1 MDMAMFCTNVLP
13 RNGSSITVVGAGKSG
28 QALAFLGKELGFS
41 VFVTEQSPLKP
52 ETQKLFS
59 SRGISWEET
68 HSSRALEGD
77 AIVLSSGIPP
87 TSKVV
92 KMAQENHGCLL
103 GELDFVSPHIKGD
116 ILGITG
122 SNGKSTT
129 VALLAYLLQ
138 RVLGEDKVSAGGN
151 IGIPLGEVAL
161 KEYACVVAE
170 LSSFQLYWA
179 ETPCLSGAAITNIV
193 PDHLDWHG
201 GYEAYVEAK
210 RKIVRLLRTDVSNAP
225 FVYRSQDASYIPE
238 DLFSSH
244 IKRFPFSWRSKK
256 ESPLQAQGIFA
267 SPEEVFLR
275 KEEGDFFLFDPH
287 RDLSL
292 MGRHN
297 VENAAFAVSLGL
309 LWQKALGSTS
319 LRRELKDFAA
329 LPHRCENRGTLHGV
343 TFVNDSKGTNVAATV
358 TALESLQGEII
369 VLLGG
374 KGKGEDYEE
383 LARTVSQN
391 AREAILFGAEAALLE
406 RELRGR
412 CQNLSVVHD
421 LEEAFRRALDLCR
434 ENDTILLSPACT
446 SWDVYTSYAER
457 GEHFRSLVQ
466 RTFYDIVAKRLRLS
480 P

>member
-1 MDMAMFCTNVLP
+1 MAAFRTSVLP
-13 RNGSSITVVGAGKSG
+13 RNCSAITVVGAGKSG

-41 VFVTEQSPLKP
+41 VFVTERSPIKP

-59 SRGISWEET
+59 SRGISWEES

-77 AIVLSSGIPP
+77 AIILSSGIPP
-87 TSKVV
+87 TSEVV
-92 KMAQENHGCLL
+92 TMARENQNLL
-103 GELDFVSPHIKGD
+103 VGELDFVSPYIKGD

-129 VALLAYLLQ
+129 VALLGHLLQ
-138 RVLGEDKVSAGGN
+138 RVLGEDKVSVGGN

-210 RKIVRLLRTDVSNAP
+210 RKIVRLLHANISNVP
-225 FVYRSQDASYIPE
+225 FVYRFQDTLHVPE

-244 IKRFPFSWRSKK
+244 VGRYPFSWKGK
-256 ESPLQAQGIFA
+256 ETHSLEVQGIFA
-267 SPEEVFLR
+267 SPEKVFLR
-275 KEEGDFFLFDPH
+275 KKGEDFFLFNPH
-287 RDLSL
+287 KDLSL
-292 MGRHN
+292 LGRHN

-309 LWQKALGSTS
+309 LWKKSLLPSSLQKELGSFVS
-319 LRRELKDFAA
+319 
-329 LPHRCENRGTLHGV
+329 LPHRCENRGTLHGI

-358 TALESLQGEII
+358 TALESLEGEII

-374 KGKGEDYEE
+374 KGKGEGYEE
-383 LARTVSQN
+383 LAKAVSQN
-391 AREAILFGAEAALLE
+391 TREAILFGAEAASLE
-406 RELRGR
+406 KGLREK
-412 CQNLSVVHD
+412 CNNLSVASD
-421 LEEAFRRALDLCR
+421 LEEAFRRALDLSR

-446 SWDVYTSYAER
+446 SWDAYTSYAER
-457 GEHFRSLVQ
+457 GEHFRKLVK
-466 RTFYDIVAKRLRLS
+466 RTFYDSPAKRLKLS

>member
-1 MDMAMFCTNVLP
+1 MAIFRTSVLP
-13 RNGSSITVVGAGKSG
+13 QNCSSITVVGAGKSG

-41 VFVTEQSPLKP
+41 VFVTEQSPLKG
-52 ETQKLFS
+52 ETKKIFS

-68 HSSRALEGD
+68 HSLKALEGD

-87 TSKVV
+87 TSEVV
-92 KMAQENHGCLL
+92 NMARENHRPLV

-116 ILGITG
+116 IIGVTG

-129 VALLAYLLQ
+129 VALLAHLLQ
-138 RVLGEDKVSAGGN
+138 QLLGEDKVSAGGN

-201 GYEAYVEAK
+201 GYEAYVDAK
-210 RKIVRLLRTDVSNAP
+210 RRIVRLLHAKTSKTP
-225 FVYRSQDASYIPE
+225 FVYRLQDSSYFPE
-238 DLFSSH
+238 HLFPSH
-244 IKRFPFSWRSKK
+244 VERFPFSWKNNE
-256 ESPLQAQGIFA
+256 ESCFETQGIFA
-267 SPEEVFLR
+267 SPEKVFLR
-275 KEEGDFFLFDPH
+275 NDEENFFLFNPCK
-287 RDLSL
+287 DLSL

-309 LWQKALGSTS
+309 LWHKGLDFLSLQKELRGFTS
-319 LRRELKDFAA
+319 

-383 LARTVSQN
+383 LARAVSEN
-391 AREAILFGAEAALLE
+391 AREAILFGAEAPLLE
-406 RELRGR
+406 KELRKR
-412 CQNLSVVHD
+412 CENLSVVSN
-421 LEEAFRRALDLCR
+421 LEEAFRRALDLSR

-446 SWDVYTSYAER
+446 SWDAYTSYAER
-457 GEHFRSLVQ
+457 GEHFRNLVQ
-466 RTFYDIVAKRLRLS
+466 RTFHDTIAERLKLS